1 MSRREWELCGLSNLP
16 LPVVPVA
23 LGSWRCVGNCQV
35 WPGAV
40 PSSGGLG
47 QSQELT
53 EPDSRKVSDPSGSLY
68 HTEPWLGD
76 GTAGRSMVGCL
87 ARPAALMADPLLTVT
102 SQMATRAERPEEPL
116 RGHGQ
121 KDTASCDPQ
130 RSLLE
135 ALSLLSSDD
144 W

>member
-1 MSRREWELCGLSNLP
+1 M
-16 LPVVPVA
+16 
-23 LGSWRCVGNCQV
+23 
-35 WPGAV
+35 

-47 QSQELT
+47 ESK
-53 EPDSRKVSDPSGSLY
+53 EPREPESREVSDPSASLY
-68 HTEPWLGD
+68 HREPWLGD
-76 GTAGRSMVGCL
+76 GAAGRSMPGCL
-87 ARPAALMADPLLTVT
+87 ARPAALMADPPLLTVT
-102 SQMATRAERPEEPL
+102 SQTATGAERPEEPL

-130 RSLLE
+130 QSLLK